1 METVPIVYEHKLA
14 WLQDGH
20 VEQVGNQNQ
29 VNRPSALDAV
39 ED

>member
-14 WLQDGH
+14 WLQVGH
-20 VEQVGNQNQ
+20 DEQVGNQNQ
-29 VNRPSALDAV
+29 VNRPLVLDTV

>member
-14 WLQDGH
+14 WLQDGQ

-29 VNRPSALDAV
+29 VNRPSVLDTV